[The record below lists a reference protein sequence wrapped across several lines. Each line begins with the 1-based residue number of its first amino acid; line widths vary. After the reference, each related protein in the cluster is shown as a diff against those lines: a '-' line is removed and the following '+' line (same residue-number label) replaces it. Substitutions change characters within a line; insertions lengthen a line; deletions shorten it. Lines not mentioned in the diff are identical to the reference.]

1 MITCDGY
8 GLSLTPWRCI
18 ENQLSDFCLPGFPC
32 HECEAGVSII
42 PPSPPLKKGGE
53 QERRRDAGPTKTR
66 NPKPKTQNQLLKG
79 MSRAVARD
87 LGLI

>member
-1 MITCDGY
+1 MIACDGY
-8 GLSLTPWRCI
+8 KLTLTPWRCI
-18 ENQLSDFCLPGFPC
+18 ENQLSDYCLPGFPC

-42 PPSPPLKKGGE
+42 PPSPLKTGG
-53 QERRRDAGPTKTR
+53 DARSANGKRKTANR
-66 NPKPKTQNQLLKG
+66 KQVLKT